1 MTRVMEHLSS
11 LSEKGDVDHGIGLLD
26 LREYMHG
33 VSTES
38 APKRTRIISPNQE
51 EEEVVGA

>member
-33 VSTES
+33 ASTES
-38 APKRTRIISPNQE
+38 SPKRTRFISHNQE